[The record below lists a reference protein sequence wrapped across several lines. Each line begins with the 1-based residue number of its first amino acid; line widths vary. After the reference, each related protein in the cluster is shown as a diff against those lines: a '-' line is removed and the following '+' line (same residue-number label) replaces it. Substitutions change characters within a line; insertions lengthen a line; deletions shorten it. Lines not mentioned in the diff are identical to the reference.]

1 LNSQNYTS
9 SRSDKFPSYSIEIK
23 EDLSANLKALE
34 YIELVRIMLETIK
47 GIFGINDSNE
57 YVDEDNGYVD
67 IDPDGYPEEE
77 VVSNNP
83 YTNSPKEVESQRAS
97 ATTPNYPQNRKPTA
111 VKPGEKVSNK
121 VIGMPGLTNGN
132 SEVIVI
138 EPHSFE
144 EMPQVIQALR
154 ERKSVVLNLNVMNP
168 EEAQRAVDFIAGGTY
183 AMDGHQERVGESIFL
198 FTPSCVKVS
207 SLTGVIHDVTTEAA
221 NVHTR
226 RPVGAPDPWGEKTA
240 IAQ

>member
-1 LNSQNYTS
+1 MLDT
-9 SRSDKFPSYSIEIK
+9 
-23 EDLSANLKALE
+23 LKDF
-34 YIELVRIMLETIK
+34 
-47 GIFGINDSNE
+47 FGIESRYEDDE
-57 YVDEDNGYVD
+57 YEEY
-67 IDPDGYPEEE
+67 DPDREGVIDNTYPD
-77 VVSNNP
+77 
-83 YTNSPKEVESQRAS
+83 SPVAERPS
-97 ATTPNYPQNRKPTA
+97 TTKITSPGNRKSSTG
-111 VKPGEKVSNK
+111 KQEGKMSN

-207 SLTGVIHDVTTEAA
+207 SLSGVIHDVPTPEP
-221 NVHTR
+221 NVR
-226 RPVGAPDPWGEKTA
+226 RSVVTPDSWGEQSA

>member
-1 LNSQNYTS
+1 
-9 SRSDKFPSYSIEIK
+9 
-23 EDLSANLKALE
+23 
-34 YIELVRIMLETIK
+34 MLETIK
-47 GIFGINDSNE
+47 GIFGINDAND

-67 IDPDGYPEEE
+67 IDPDGYTEEDVIE
-77 VVSNNP
+77 NNS
-83 YTNSPKEVESQRAS
+83 YANSGKEVQPHRIS
-97 ATTPNYPQNRKPTA
+97 ATSSSYPQHRKSPT

-207 SLTGVIHDVTTEAA
+207 SLTGVIHDVTETPDI
-221 NVHTR
+221 HIR
-226 RPVGAPDPWGEKTA
+226 RPVGAPDPWSEQTA

>member
-1 LNSQNYTS
+1 MLDT
-9 SRSDKFPSYSIEIK
+9 
-23 EDLSANLKALE
+23 LKDF
-34 YIELVRIMLETIK
+34 
-47 GIFGINDSNE
+47 FGIENR
-57 YVDEDNGYVD
+57 Y
-67 IDPDGYPEEE
+67 EEE
-77 VVSNNP
+77 EYEEYDP
-83 YTNSPKEVESQRAS
+83 AQEVAENTAYPDSSVEQQA
-97 ATTPNYPQNRKPTA
+97 ATPIKPTSNRKTA
-111 VKPGEKVSNK
+111 SVKQQTKMNN
-121 VIGMPGLTNGN
+121 VIGMPGLANGN

-168 EEAQRAVDFIAGGTY
+168 EEAQRAVDFVAGGTY

-207 SLTGVIHDVTTEAA
+207 SLSGIIHEAQTPETH
-221 NVHTR
+221 VS
-226 RPVGAPDPWGEKTA
+226 RPAPIPATWGEPTA